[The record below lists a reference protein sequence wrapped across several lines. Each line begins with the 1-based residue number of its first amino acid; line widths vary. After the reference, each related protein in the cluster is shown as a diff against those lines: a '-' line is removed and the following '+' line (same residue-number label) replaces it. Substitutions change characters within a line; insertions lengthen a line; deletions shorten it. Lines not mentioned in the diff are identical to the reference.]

1 MPSSYLTKQ
10 QALQLAQVAG
20 IPMDDQRAELAAARL
35 GAALQALDQ
44 IPAESLANAEPALT
58 FAPTDP
64 AQDAAP
70 QDAANQDAPND

>member
-1 MPSSYLTKQ
+1 MPAPYLTKQ
-10 QALQLAQVAG
+10 QALQLARVAG

-44 IPAESLANAEPALT
+44 IPAESLAATDPALT

-64 AQDAAP
+64 AQTP
-70 QDAANQDAPND
+70 ANQDSPND